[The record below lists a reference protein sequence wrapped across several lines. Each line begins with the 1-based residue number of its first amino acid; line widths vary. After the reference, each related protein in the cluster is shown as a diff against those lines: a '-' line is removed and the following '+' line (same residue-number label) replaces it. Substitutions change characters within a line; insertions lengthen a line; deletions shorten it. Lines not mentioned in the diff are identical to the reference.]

1 MLVMDI
7 RRVVRWNR
15 GATPSLTTQTVA
27 RRSGRVMGALL
38 HVCMAMSFVT
48 LFAQV
53 RMASAMGELRQ
64 TAPRSV
70 LAFTA
75 HEGQPM
81 LPVPTKKLGKIPR
94 IPRRLRDG
102 GLQPKPAPS
111 DVAALSPPE
120 A

>member
-1 MLVMDI
+1 M
-7 RRVVRWNR
+7 
-15 GATPSLTTQTVA
+15 S
-27 RRSGRVMGALL
+27 ALL
-38 HVCMAMSFVT
+38 HLCMVMSFVT

-53 RMASAMGELRQ
+53 RMAGAMSELRQ
-64 TAPRSV
+64 SAPRSV

-75 HEGQPM
+75 HERQPM

-111 DVAALSPPE
+111 DVAVLSPPE